1 MFKRI
6 VSNLPFSPA
15 LVGQLGFYAK
25 RLRKEDATRRLT
37 LIFVALA
44 LVVQSLA
51 VFQPAT
57 SANASSQNDMVYGG
71 LNKSLDNFL
80 APYDLN
86 TKNLK
91 DVMNF
96 AGITRSEI
104 SSAQYTSWTI
114 GNKLSWG
121 FVPHFSYAQGE
132 REYNVPGS
140 NGQKATT
147 VYSRPLSLWYSSTT
161 KVTGWVGYSK
171 NIGWFAILEGC
182 GNLVTDI
189 TPPEKCTINPQLLAS
204 DALCK
209 PCPGN
214 VTLLFSDSKCSPDII
229 KSKTSTNISQGFA
242 DASTVIAKPGD
253 QISFTITIK
262 NDGLKSATIEP
273 EDNIRDI
280 LDYATVIDN
289 GGGTIDTKNG
299 VLSWPSFSLDPND
312 TQTRT
317 FVIKLLDPIPQI
329 AKGTSDLTS
338 YDCKITNTFGNS
350 ISIDVACPTVKIVET
365 IATEL
370 PKTGPTENVIF
381 ACIVLAVAAYFFAR
395 TRQLEKEI
403 HLIRKSASIGAI

>member
-1 MFKRI
+1 MFKKI

-44 LVVQSLA
+44 LIVQSLA

-71 LNKSLDNFL
+71 LSKSLDNFL
-80 APYDLN
+80 APYDSN

-96 AGITRSEI
+96 AGITRAEI
-104 SSAQYTSWTI
+104 ASAQYTSWAA
-114 GNKLSWG
+114 GSKLSWG
-121 FVPHFSYAQGE
+121 FVSHFSYGQGE
-132 REYNVPGS
+132 RQYSVPDS
-140 NGQKATT
+140 NGQKVVTL
-147 VYSRPLSLWYSSTT
+147 YSRPLSLWYSTTT
-161 KVTGWVGYSK
+161 KVSGWVGYSK
-171 NIGWFAILEGC
+171 NVGWFAIMEGC

-189 TPPEKCTINPQLLAS
+189 IPPEKCTINPQLLAS
-204 DALCK
+204 DQLCK

-214 VTLLFSDSKCSPDII
+214 VTLLFSDSTCTPDII
-229 KSKTSTNISQGFA
+229 KSKTATNISQGFIE
-242 DASTVIAKPGD
+242 ASTVLANPDD

-262 NDGLKSATIEP
+262 NEGLKSAIIQP
-273 EDNIRDI
+273 KDNILDA
-280 LDYATVIDN
+280 LDYATLFDN
-289 GGGTIDTKNG
+289 GGGTLDTKSG
-299 VLSWPSFSLDPND
+299 ILSWPDVTLNPND

-317 FVIKLLDPIPQI
+317 FVIKLLDTTPLV
-329 AKGTSDLTS
+329 ARGTSNLTS

-350 ISIDVACPTVKIVET
+350 INIDVACPTPKIVEK

-381 ACIVLAVAAYFFAR
+381 ACVVLAIAAYFFAR

-403 HLIRKSASIGAI
+403 HLIRKNSSIGAI